1 MDTAKMPQTFKQ
13 LDSKKVSKRI
23 RKAVD
28 MGVSSWAE
36 PHRIPAPHKNRPPKR
51 GNSENH
57 TKSREE
63 VIKTIPRRAIDFTP
77 PRELTLPLAQPVDFK
92 TSRIKAFGRL
102 IIWMYMILSFVGGN
116 LWDRL
121 WRRDSE
127 SRRAIRLRRTF
138 EKVGG
143 TFIKFGQQ
151 MAMRIDLL
159 PWAYTVELSKML
171 DRIPPFPVEEAID
184 IFERT
189 TGQRWQDV
197 FSVFDPEPIGSAS
210 VACVYQAILK
220 NGDKVAVKV
229 RRPGIGEL
237 FKADFKAFDWLLDLA
252 EFFTLFRP
260 GYTQNFR
267 SEFQNTLMEEL
278 DFVQEA
284 RFQDMFR
291 RSARKTG
298 KRFFTAPKLYFEYCN
313 AEVIVQAFTSGIWMW
328 ELMAG
333 VEQKNS
339 QALARMRELNIDPK
353 KVSERLLW
361 VNYWG
366 MQENLIFHADPHPA
380 NVIVRRNSK
389 LTFIDF
395 GSCGSFNR
403 EQRAGLEMTA
413 VASGQN
419 DAEGMARGTLKL
431 FEPLPPL
438 DIKALFQEAEAEYNR
453 VLTVF
458 KSKQE
463 HTEWWERTSVRQWM
477 SFFKFSRDNN
487 IPVTIHTLRMIRA
500 TLLYDTIAVRI
511 SKEVDRFEE
520 YLKFRKFREKQA
532 KKRVV
537 RKINK
542 QVRKGIDDTVFLRL
556 EEVTKTGEKLMYRTQ
571 NLLGSPIFNFSSL
584 VGKWVFASSIVINT
598 LGRLFLVTLFAAIL
612 VAGVQ
617 VIEGQAINVLQV
629 LTKVITNRYILIFLG
644 IITITNFRLIL
655 FRLRDQEV

>member
-1 MDTAKMPQTFKQ
+1 MDTAKMPNTINQIGT
-13 LDSKKVSKRI
+13 KKVPKRVHKAVQTGVSNWSQLRRLPAHQNDHQSKRESGEN
-23 RKAVD
+23 RTKA
-28 MGVSSWAE
+28 
-36 PHRIPAPHKNRPPKR
+36 
-51 GNSENH
+51 
-57 TKSREE
+57 REE
-63 VIKTIPRRAIDFTP
+63 VLRNIPRRDIDFTST
-77 PRELTLPLAQPVDFK
+77 RELSLPLAQSIDFK
-92 TSRIKAFGRL
+92 TSRIKAIGRL
-102 IIWMYMILSFVGGN
+102 IIWMFMILSFVGGN

-121 WRRDSE
+121 RRRDNE

-143 TFIKFGQQ
+143 TIVKFGQQ

-159 PWAYTVELSKML
+159 PWAYSVELSKML
-171 DRIPPFPVEEAID
+171 DRIPPFRVEEAIA
-184 IFERT
+184 IIERT
-189 TGQRWQDV
+189 TGERWQDI
-197 FSVFDPEPIGSAS
+197 FAVFDPEPIGSAS

-237 FKADFKAFDWLLDLA
+237 FKADFKAFDWLLDFA
-252 EFFTLFRP
+252 EFLTLFRP

-291 RSARKTG
+291 RHARKTG

-333 VEQKNS
+333 VEQNNS

-413 VASGQN
+413 VASGQS

-438 DIKALFQEAEAEYNR
+438 DIKALFQEAETEYNR

-458 KSKQE
+458 RSKQE

-511 SKEVDRFEE
+511 SKEVDRFDE

-537 RKINK
+537 RKIK
-542 QVRKGIDDTVFLRL
+542 RQARKGIDDTVFLNL
-556 EEVTKTGEKLMYRTQ
+556 EEMTKTGEKLMYRTQ

-584 VGKWVFASSIVINT
+584 VGKWVFATSVVINT
-598 LGRLFLVTLFAAIL
+598 LGRLLLVTLFVFIL

-617 VIEGQAINVLQV
+617 VIQGQALDFLHI
-629 LTKVITNRYILIFLG
+629 LTKVITNRYFQIILG
-644 IITITNFRLIL
+644 IISITSFRLIL
-655 FRLRDQEV
+655 FRLGDQEV